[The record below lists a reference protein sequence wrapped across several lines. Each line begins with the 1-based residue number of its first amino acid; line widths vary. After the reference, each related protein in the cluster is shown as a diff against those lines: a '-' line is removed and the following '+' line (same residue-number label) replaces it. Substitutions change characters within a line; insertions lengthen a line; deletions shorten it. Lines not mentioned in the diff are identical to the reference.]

1 MKYSET
7 KTNRKFTT
15 IGARSKTRKKC
26 RKRNR
31 ETVIYTKKRKER
43 SNRGGDREERKE
55 VRKRGVQGR
64 LQLKTLFPLSVDI
77 LVCLRSR
84 EATAVE
90 SVAKS
95 LCVCV

>member
-31 ETVIYTKKRKER
+31 ETVIYTKKRREVIEVVIER
-43 SNRGGDREERKE
+43 RER
-55 VRKRGVQGR
+55 
-64 LQLKTLFPLSVDI
+64 
-77 LVCLRSR
+77 RS
-84 EATAVE
+84 ENGE
-90 SVAKS
+90 FKVA
-95 LCVCV
+95 CN